1 MINNLSNVLLAIFC
15 SIAISS
21 CAFKIVNR
29 TKDITYLKADS
40 SKNIAEQK
48 LNVFAPRKKG
58 KLKNVFIFVYGGTWN
73 SGHKSLY
80 NFLGNRMA
88 RKNVVTVILDY
99 PKSPAVT
106 YDVMAADVALSV
118 KWVKDNIDKY
128 GGDPNKIYIS
138 GHSAGGHL
146 GALISVRNDYFDKL
160 GISNPIKGTILID
173 AAGIDMYSYMKES
186 KFPEGNTFIQT
197 FTNNPDSWKDASP
210 LYFLNKTIPPMLIYV
225 GEKTYPSI
233 AMGNDLLVTSLR
245 KLNLDPIYYTLKGK
259 KHKPM
264 ITQFLNSYN
273 HRYKEILDF
282 MKKNNGE
289 KSK

>member
-1 MINNLSNVLLAIFC
+1 MIKNLSNVLLAIFC

-40 SKNIAEQK
+40 TKNIAEQK

-233 AMGNDLLVTSLR
+233 AMGNDLLVNSLR

>member
-1 MINNLSNVLLAIFC
+1 MIKNLSNVLLAIFC

-40 SKNIAEQK
+40 TKNIAEQK

-186 KFPEGNTFIQT
+186 KFPEGNTFVQT
-197 FTNNPDSWKDASP
+197 FTNNPVAWKDASP
-210 LYFLNKTIPPMLIYV
+210 LYHLSKTIPPMLIYV

-233 AMGNDLLVTSLR
+233 LIGNDLLVASLR
-245 KLNLDPIYYTLKGK
+245 KLNLDPIFYTLKGK

-264 ITQFLNSYN
+264 ITQFLNPYS
-273 HRYKEILDF
+273 HRYKEIKDF
-282 MKKNNGE
+282 MRNNNRE
-289 KSK
+289 DQK